1 MRYEKGRKEASRQK
15 ILEVA
20 AERFRSDG
28 IAATGLATIMSDAG
42 LTNGAFYPHF
52 QSKADLVRETVAAA
66 TGAQSTRFGN
76 FIAEGGLDVALDAY
90 LSPEHRDDPGQG
102 CPLAALLP
110 ELARQPL
117 ETRRV
122 YADNFL
128 ALTRELALALPAK
141 TENPEA
147 VAIAIYATL
156 IGSVQLARAAEGTDL
171 SDRILAAAREAVRTL
186 AERNSTNG
194 AHHHG

>member
-52 QSKADLVRETVAAA
+52 RSKADLVRETVAAA
-66 TGAQSTRFGN
+66 TSVTRFGN
-76 FIAEGGLDVALDAY
+76 FIAEDGLDVALDAY

-117 ETRRV
+117 ETRRAD
-122 YADNFL
+122 ADNYL
-128 ALTRELALALPAK
+128 ALARELASALPAK
-141 TENPEA
+141 TKDPEG

-171 SDRILAAAREAVRTL
+171 SDRILAAGRDAVRVL

-194 AHHHG
+194 APHHG

>member
-15 ILEVA
+15 IIEVA

-66 TGAQSTRFGN
+66 TIATRFGN
-76 FIAEGGLDVALDAY
+76 FIAEGGLDAALDAY

-117 ETRRV
+117 ATRRV

-128 ALTRELALALPAK
+128 ALTRELASALPAK
-141 TENPEA
+141 TKDPEA
-147 VAIAIYATL
+147 VAIGIYATL

-171 SDRILAAAREAVRTL
+171 SDRILAAGRDAVRAL
-186 AERNSTNG
+186 AEGNSTSG
-194 AHHHG
+194 ANHHG

>member
-1 MRYEKGRKEASRQK
+1 MRYEKGRKDASRQK
-15 ILEVA
+15 IIDVA
-20 AERFRSDG
+20 SQRFRSDG
-28 IAATGLATIMSDAG
+28 IAATGLAAIMSDAG

-66 TGAQSTRFGN
+66 TGATRFGN
-76 FIAEGGLDVALDAY
+76 FIAEEGLETAIANY

-117 ETRRV
+117 EARRV

-128 ALTRELALALPAK
+128 ALARDLASALPAK
-141 TENPEA
+141 TNDPEA
-147 VAIAIYATL
+147 VAVGIYATL
-156 IGSVQLARAAEGTDL
+156 IGSIQLARAAEGTDL
-171 SDRILAAAREAVRTL
+171 SDRILAAGRDAVRAL
-186 AERNSTNG
+186 AQGDSSRGISMK
-194 AHHHG
+194 

>member
-15 ILEVA
+15 IMEVA
-20 AERFRSDG
+20 AERFRADG

-66 TGAQSTRFGN
+66 TGAQSTRFGS
-76 FIAEGGLDVALDAY
+76 FIGEGGLDVALDAY

-128 ALTRELALALPAK
+128 ALARELASALPAGMK
-141 TENPEA
+141 DPEA

-171 SDRILAAAREAVRTL
+171 SDRILAAGREAVQAL
-186 AERNSTNG
+186 AEGNSTNG
-194 AHHHG
+194 ADNHG

>member
-1 MRYEKGRKEASRQK
+1 MRYEKGRKDASRQK
-15 ILEVA
+15 IMEVA
-20 AERFRSDG
+20 AERFRADG

-128 ALTRELALALPAK
+128 ALTRELASALPAK
-141 TENPEA
+141 MKDPEA

-156 IGSVQLARAAEGTDL
+156 IGSVQLARAAAGTDL
-171 SDRILAAAREAVRTL
+171 SDRILAAGRDAVRAL
-186 AERNSTNG
+186 AGRNSTNG

>member
-1 MRYEKGRKEASRQK
+1 MRYEKGRKDASRRK
-15 ILEVA
+15 IMEVA
-20 AERFRSDG
+20 SQRFRCDG

-42 LTNGAFYPHF
+42 MTNGAFYPHF

-66 TGAQSTRFGN
+66 TGATRFGN
-76 FIAEGGLDVALDAY
+76 LIAEGGLPTAIANY

-128 ALTRELALALPAK
+128 ALARELASALPAK
-141 TENPEA
+141 TADPEA
-147 VAIAIYATL
+147 VAMGIYATL
-156 IGSVQLARAAEGTDL
+156 VGSIQLARAAEGTDL
-171 SDRILAAAREAVRTL
+171 SERILAAGRDAVRAL
-186 AERNSTNG
+186 AQGDSSRG
-194 AHHHG
+194 ASMQ

>member
-1 MRYEKGRKEASRQK
+1 MRYEKGRKDASRQK
-15 ILEVA
+15 IMEVA
-20 AERFRSDG
+20 AERFRADG
-28 IAATGLATIMSDAG
+28 IAATGLATIMNDAG
-42 LTNGAFYPHF
+42 MTNGAFYPHF
-52 QSKADLVRETVAAA
+52 KSKADLVRETVAAA
-66 TGAQSTRFGN
+66 TSATRFGN
-76 FIAEGGLDVALDAY
+76 FIAEDGLDVALDAY

-117 ETRRV
+117 ETRQV

-128 ALTRELALALPAK
+128 TLARELALALPAK
-141 TENPEA
+141 TKDPEA

-156 IGSVQLARAAEGTDL
+156 IGSVQLARAAEGTNL
-171 SDRILAAAREAVRTL
+171 SDRILAVGRDAVRAL
-186 AERNSTNG
+186 AERNSTNE

>member
-1 MRYEKGRKEASRQK
+1 MRYEKGRKDASRQK
-15 ILEVA
+15 IMEVA
-20 AERFRSDG
+20 AERFRADG

-52 QSKADLVRETVAAA
+52 RSKADLVRETVAAA
-66 TGAQSTRFGN
+66 TSATRFGN
-76 FIAEGGLDVALDAY
+76 FIAEDGLDVALDAY

-128 ALTRELALALPAK
+128 ALARELASALPAK
-141 TENPEA
+141 TKDPEG

-156 IGSVQLARAAEGTDL
+156 IGSVQLARAAEGTNL
-171 SDRILAAAREAVRTL
+171 SDRILAVGRDAVRAL
-186 AERNSTNG
+186 AEPNSKKG
-194 AHHHG
+194 APRHG

>member
-15 ILEVA
+15 IIEVA

-52 QSKADLVRETVAAA
+52 RSKADLVRETVAAA
-66 TGAQSTRFGN
+66 TSATRFGN
-76 FIAEGGLDVALDAY
+76 FIAEDGLDVALDAY

-128 ALTRELALALPAK
+128 ALARELASALPAK
-141 TENPEA
+141 TKDPEG

-171 SDRILAAAREAVRTL
+171 SDRILAAGRDAVRAL
-186 AERNSTNG
+186 AEGNSTSG

>member
-1 MRYEKGRKEASRQK
+1 MRYEKGRKDASRRK
-15 ILEVA
+15 IMEVA
-20 AERFRSDG
+20 SERFRRDG
-28 IAATGLATIMSDAG
+28 IAATGLAAIMSDAG
-42 LTNGAFYPHF
+42 MTNGAFYPHF
-52 QSKADLVRETVAAA
+52 KSKADLVRETVAAA
-66 TGAQSTRFGN
+66 TVATGFGDL
-76 FIAEGGLDVALDAY
+76 IAEEGLETAIVTY

-110 ELARQPL
+110 ELARLPL
-117 ETRRV
+117 ETRCV

-128 ALTRELALALPAK
+128 ALARELASALPAK
-141 TENPEA
+141 TNDPEA

-171 SDRILAAAREAVRTL
+171 SDRILAAGRDAVWAL

>member
-1 MRYEKGRKEASRQK
+1 MRYEKGRKDASRQK
-15 ILEVA
+15 IMEVA
-20 AERFRSDG
+20 SARFRSDG
-28 IAATGLATIMSDAG
+28 IAATGLAAIMSDAG

-66 TGAQSTRFGN
+66 TGATRFGS
-76 FIAEGGLDVALDAY
+76 FIAEDGLETAIANY

-110 ELARQPL
+110 ELARQPP

-128 ALTRELALALPAK
+128 ALARDLASALPAK
-141 TENPEA
+141 TKDSEA
-147 VAIAIYATL
+147 VAMAIYATL
-156 IGSVQLARAAEGTDL
+156 IGTIQLARAAGGTDL
-171 SDRILAAAREAVRTL
+171 SGRIFSPGPDAVRAL
-186 AERNSTNG
+186 AQGDSSRG
-194 AHHHG
+194 ASMQ

>member
-15 ILEVA
+15 IIEVA

-52 QSKADLVRETVAAA
+52 PSKADLVRETIAAA
-66 TGAQSTRFGN
+66 TIATRFGN